1 MHPPTPTNTLRV
13 CAPAAAD
20 GKDAAKGKAN
30 WDQLVAL
37 LDEAEV
43 QLGSNPFLAGQ
54 AYSAADVMFTPVL
67 FRLGVVSKT
76 GELLKPRPNVS
87 AYFDR

>member
-1 MHPPTPTNTLRV
+1 VFPV
-13 CAPAAAD
+13 AAD
-20 GKDAAKGKAN
+20 GADAAKGKAN
-30 WDQLVAL
+30 WDQLISL
-37 LDEAEV
+37 LDEAET
-43 QLGSNPFLAGQ
+43 QLGSTPFLAGQ

-67 FRLGVVSKT
+67 FRFGVVGKT